1 MKRCLI
7 ITTLFL
13 LVFCNL
19 VYGKAG
25 TPKSVEKKE
34 PYKAFIVFE
43 PITGKAID
51 GKDIHLKRA
60 PASITKLML
69 TYVVMERLSRG
80 EVKITDTITVSK
92 EASRMGGSQVYLKE
106 GETFSLEEMMKA
118 ILVASA
124 NDAAYA
130 VAEHIAGTPEGF
142 VQMMNEKAKEIG
154 MVDSEFNTVHGLPP
168 SKGQKEDATSCS
180 DLALLAKAIINKYPK
195 VIEWTSISQEGFRD
209 GKFIMNNHNKLL
221 LKMPGIVDGLKTGYY
236 GETGYN
242 IVATGKRDRLRV
254 IVVILGSPSAKIRD
268 DVAIGMFKTAFS
280 RLKMVDIV
288 KKGEVIDKDIVLVD
302 GKYRKIKG
310 IAATGLSYPIFKDKK
325 AVIKREYVIPERI
338 KGEVREGQRLGELL
352 IKVDNETIGKIDI
365 VSPVYVPK
373 ANLFTRCIRR
383 IGLDI

>member
-1 MKRCLI
+1 
-7 ITTLFL
+7 
-13 LVFCNL
+13 
-19 VYGKAG
+19 
-25 TPKSVEKKE
+25 
-34 PYKAFIVFE
+34 
-43 PITGKAID
+43 
-51 GKDIHLKRA
+51 
-60 PASITKLML
+60 ML

-142 VQMMNEKAKEIG
+142 VQMMNEKAKELG

-168 SKGQKEDATSCS
+168 SKGQKEDITSCS
-180 DLALLAKAIINKYPK
+180 DLALLARAIINKYPK

-209 GKFIMNNHNKLL
+209 RKLMMYNHNKLL

-236 GETGYN
+236 SETGYN
-242 IVATGKRDRLRV
+242 IVATGKRDGLRLI
-254 IVVILGSPSAKIRD
+254 IVVLGSPSAKIRD
-268 DVAIGMFKTAFS
+268 DVAIERFKIAFS

-310 IAATGLSYPIFKDKK
+310 VAAAGLSYPIFKDKK
-325 AVIKREYVIPERI
+325 AAIKMEPVISEKI
-338 KGEVREGQRLGELL
+338 KGEVKGRSE
-352 IKVDNETIGKIDI
+352 V
-365 VSPVYVPK
+365 
-373 ANLFTRCIRR
+373 RR
-383 IGLDI
+383 TFDKGR